1 VPLLCDTCI
10 IAYHTL
16 FHLYSSTY
24 APVDVTCPFP
34 VCAGVKRLAALGM
47 VSGHPGMA
55 ALDMGTAED
64 AIVNGTREVV
74 PGMVMTGMELAEVG
88 RV

>member
-1 VPLLCDTCI
+1 
-10 IAYHTL
+10 
-16 FHLYSSTY
+16 
-24 APVDVTCPFP
+24 
-34 VCAGVKRLAALGM
+34 VKRLAALGM

-74 PGMVMTGMELAEVG
+74 PGMVMTGMELAEVSCM
-88 RV
+88 